1 VTWTEFSSDPSK
13 LQLVE
18 ARTHQMTELANLC
31 NIPQYLVGAPVTG
44 MTYSNAQSA
53 RQDLYQFAA
62 KPVIDC
68 LGETLSAYALPR
80 GREVRLDTS
89 EYISEGDDSS
99 TMSSPDTSEM
109 SNS

>member
-1 VTWTEFSSDPSK
+1 
-13 LQLVE
+13 
-18 ARTHQMTELANLC
+18 MTELANLC

-44 MTYSNAQSA
+44 MTYSNAQQS

-68 LGETLSAYALPR
+68 IGETLSAYALPR

-89 EYISEGDDSS
+89 EYISES
-99 TMSSPDTSEM
+99 TDTSTVSSPDTAEM